1 MKKWG
6 WGRDADAL
14 PTNPSLDP
22 PRSSLLSCPCHSQQ
36 SSCCLGMTGCH
47 PSTESCSCILGR
59 EGCLFIPHHLHSG
72 SGLVLDTGDT
82 QSAPT
87 VIQIPPTDLH
97 PVCNLLAHLSL
108 HTGSQLKD
116 REAILGVGGGGS
128 FTIHWEARN
137 QTVHALPS
145 NSSTS
150 RPTKL

>member
-1 MKKWG
+1 M
-6 WGRDADAL
+6 L
-14 PTNPSLDP
+14 MPCLLTLLSVPPDP
-22 PRSSLLSCPCHSQQ
+22 PYCPCHSQQ

-47 PSTESCSCILGR
+47 PSTEICSCILRR

-87 VIQIPPTDLH
+87 VTRYLQQISILYAISLPTS
-97 PVCNLLAHLSL
+97 PSL

-116 REAILGVGGGGS
+116 REAIPGAGGREAG
-128 FTIHWEARN
+128 FTSHWEARN
-137 QTVHALPS
+137 QTVHALLS
-145 NSSTS
+145 NSFTS